1 MSVKNWKDNNLPKD
15 YSASEIS
22 RGCPNQ
28 TDLALI
34 YIVHMGSSILFHPPK
49 VNQYSY
55 GVNTNSYVIWVY
67 THEKSCCAFNHLPV
81 THAAD
86 DADGSG
92 TGIRGV
98 ERHGEKT

>member
-1 MSVKNWKDNNLPKD
+1 MSFE
-15 YSASEIS
+15 Y
-22 RGCPNQ
+22 
-28 TDLALI
+28 
-34 YIVHMGSSILFHPPK
+34 
-49 VNQYSY
+49 
-55 GVNTNSYVIWVY
+55 Y